1 MTTLFSAA
9 DLAEA
14 ATASSGGPP
23 RVGHRLQR
31 LELLNW
37 GTFDQR
43 VWTFCPGGA
52 DSLLTGDIGS
62 GKSTVVDALTTLLV
76 PPQRITFNRA
86 AGAETRERDLRSY
99 VLGHYKAERSETTGA
114 SAPVGLRRGP
124 TFTVL
129 LAVFANE
136 GYDTTGSLGVVLWL
150 ADGQAGQPDRF
161 YVTAERELSVAADFA
176 AFGGDPSALRK
187 RLSADGAG
195 VHDGYPAYAQRL
207 RRLLDI
213 PSAQAIELFAQ
224 TVSMK
229 AVGDLTGFV
238 RQHMLEPFDAQSW
251 VDKLVAHFES
261 LTRAH
266 DAVVAARTQLEQLDP
281 LLAAAA
287 TYETLTERITA
298 LAAQRAA
305 LPAFVADC
313 TVALLEAEARAAA
326 QRLAALADERQRLD
340 DEIAR
345 GNAEIKALDRELD
358 GQGGARLREI
368 DLQVKL
374 LAPEEGKRRA
384 RAAAYTA
391 DLAVLG
397 LPPVDTAEA
406 FAARRPRID
415 ELHAQHEHRRAG
427 QRDQADRLA
436 VDAADLKAQ
445 ETELNA
451 ELLALRQRRVNIPA
465 ANLELRARLL
475 SATGFTDAD
484 LPFAGEL
491 IQVRP
496 EHADWE
502 GAAERVL
509 RGLGL
514 SLLVLDR
521 HYASVSD
528 WVERENLRGRLVY
541 YRVPTSLSPA
551 RPARSSR
558 PLADV
563 VEVKDGPLAGWLRA
577 EVLARADLERV
588 ETTAQFRRAERAVTR
603 AGQVKGGRNRHEK
616 DDRFRIDDRRSYVLG
631 WSPEA
636 KIDTLL
642 DLASELGERRQE
654 LTARDRDL
662 RAGEQQLRTRGSALD
677 RVAGVTSFDEFDW
690 AGLVRTIDGLTA
702 ERERL
707 TGASGELARLQRL
720 LAEASDGVLR
730 AGEQRDRV
738 LNRIGSTEAEQRRAR
753 AEADVRRER
762 AAAVGHVDGPVLDAL
777 GRAAPTPPPAEVAAW
792 DDWEKSFL
800 QQLTD
805 EHDRTTGR
813 RTQIAGRVTGAMH
826 EFRLRWPLLT
836 GELDDAVESIGG
848 YRELHG
854 RLISDDLPRF
864 EAEFQELLR
873 TNAIRDIAHFYA
885 ELRKQTSLIDER
897 IDRINDSLHG
907 IDYNHG
913 RYISLETARTPN
925 MEVRTF
931 LVDLRACTDSA
942 LDGDDADGTYSERK
956 FHQVRALVERFRGR
970 DGSTEADRIWTQ
982 RVTDV
987 RNWVVFTAVERWRDT
1002 DEEHETYTDSGGKS
1016 GGQKEKLA
1024 YTVLA
1029 ASLAYQFKLSWGAD
1043 RAKAFQMA
1051 VIDEAFGRG
1060 SDESTRYALA
1070 LFRRLGLQLIVVTPL
1085 QKIHVIEH
1093 AVAAVG
1099 FVDNPTGAAS
1109 RMHTLTIQ
1117 EYRAGRAAHL
1127 AAEDQTVP
1135 EAKD

>member
-1 MTTLFSAA
+1 MTTLFTAA
-9 DLAEA
+9 DLSEA
-14 ATASSGGPP
+14 AAGSGDGRI
-23 RVGHRLQR
+23 RVGHRLRR

-43 VWTFCPGGA
+43 VWTFTPGGD

-99 VLGHYKAERSETTGA
+99 VLGHYKAERSETTGG

-136 GYDTTGSLGVVLWL
+136 GYDTTVSLGVVLWL
-150 ADGQAGQPDRF
+150 ADGQTGQPDRF
-161 YVTAERELSVAADFA
+161 YVTAERDLTIAGDLTG
-176 AFGGDPSALRK
+176 FGGDPAALRK
-187 RLSADGAG
+187 RLTAGGAG

-251 VDKLVAHFES
+251 VDKLVTHFES

-281 LLAAAA
+281 LLAVAG
-287 TYETLTERITA
+287 TYETLTERITG
-298 LAAQRAA
+298 LAAQRTA
-305 LPAFVADC
+305 LPAFVADR
-313 TVALLEAEARAAA
+313 TVILLETEARAAA
-326 QRLAALADERQRLD
+326 ERLARLADERQRLD
-340 DEIAR
+340 DDIAR
-345 GNAEIKALDRELD
+345 GGEEVKALEREMD

-368 DLQVKL
+368 DLEVKL
-374 LAPEEGKRRA
+374 LSPEVEKRRT
-384 RAAAYTA
+384 RATAYAA

-397 LPPVDTAEA
+397 LPPVETADV

-415 ELHAQHEHRRAG
+415 ELHAEHESRRAR
-427 QRDQADRLA
+427 QREQADQLA
-436 VDAADLKAQ
+436 VDAARLTD
-445 ETELNA
+445 EESGLNV
-451 ELLALRQRRVNIPA
+451 ELLELRRRRVNIPA

-475 SATGFTDAD
+475 AATGLSEAD

-509 RGLGL
+509 RGFGL
-514 SLLVLDR
+514 SMLVPDR
-521 HYASVSD
+521 HYAAVSD
-528 WVERENLRGRLVY
+528 WVEREHLRGRLVY
-541 YRVPTSLSPA
+541 YRVPTQAEPA
-551 RPARSSR
+551 RPRSVH

-563 VEVKDGPLAGWLRA
+563 IEVKDGPLVAWLRA
-577 EVLARADLERV
+577 EVVVRADLERV
-588 ETTAQFRRAERAVTR
+588 ETTAQFRRSERAVTR

-616 DDRFRIDDRRSYVLG
+616 DDRFRIDDRRNYVLG

-636 KIDTLL
+636 KIDALL
-642 DLASELGERRQE
+642 DIASQLGRRRQQLAE
-654 LTARDRDL
+654 RDREL
-662 RAGEQQLRTRGSALD
+662 REEEQRLRTRGSALD
-677 RVAGVTSFDEFDW
+677 RVAGVSSFEELDW
-690 AGLVRTIDGLTA
+690 AGLVRQVDELGA
-702 ERERL
+702 ERGRL
-707 TGASGELARLQRL
+707 TGASGELARLQML
-720 LAEASDGVLR
+720 LTEAVERVAR
-730 AGEQRDRV
+730 ASQQRDHV
-738 LNRIGSTEAEQRRAR
+738 LNRVGSTESEQRRAL
-753 AEADVRRER
+753 AEADVRRIR
-762 AAAVGHVDGPVLDAL
+762 AATARDIDPAVLDAL
-777 GRAAPTPPPAEVAAW
+777 GRAAPTPSPGDVATW
-792 DDWEKSFL
+792 HTWEQTTL

-805 EHDRTTGR
+805 EHDRATAR
-813 RTQIAGRVTGAMH
+813 RTQAAGRVTSAMH
-826 EFRLRWPLLT
+826 DFRLRWPLLT

-854 RLISDDLPRF
+854 RLVSDDLPRF

-873 TNAIRDIAHFYA
+873 TNAIRDIAGFHA
-885 ELRKQTSLIDER
+885 ELRKQEELIGER
-897 IDRINDSLHG
+897 IDRINDSLRG
-907 IDYNHG
+907 IDYNDG

-931 LVDLRACTDSA
+931 LADLRACTDEA
-942 LDGDDADGTYSERK
+942 LGGDDADGSYSERK

-1029 ASLAYQFKLSWGAD
+1029 ASLAYQFKLRWGAE

-1099 FVDNPTGAAS
+1099 FVDNPTGAGS

-1117 EYRAGRAAHL
+1117 EYRAGRTAHL
-1127 AAEDQTVP
+1127 TAAAPAGGGAD
-1135 EAKD
+1135 

>member
-1 MTTLFSAA
+1 VTTLFSAA
-9 DLAEA
+9 DVAEA
-14 ATASSGGPP
+14 AMAGSGGRQ
-23 RVGHRLQR
+23 RVGHRLHR

-43 VWTFCPGGA
+43 VWTFTPNGA

-76 PPQRITFNRA
+76 PPQRIAFNRA

-124 TFTVL
+124 TFSVL
-129 LAVFANE
+129 LAVFGNE
-136 GYDTTGSLGVVLWL
+136 GYGTTVTLGVVLWL
-150 ADGQAGQPDRF
+150 ADGQTGQPDRF
-161 YVTAERELSVAADFA
+161 YVTAERDLTVAGDFA
-176 AFGGDPSALRK
+176 AFGGDPSVLRK
-187 RLSADGAG
+187 RLAADGAG

-251 VDKLVAHFES
+251 VDKLVTHFEA

-287 TYETLTERITA
+287 SYESLTERITA

-305 LPAFVADC
+305 LPAFVADR
-313 TVALLEAEARAAA
+313 TVAQLETEAGAAA
-326 QRLAALADERQRLD
+326 ERLAALAGERQRLD
-340 DEIAR
+340 EDIAR
-345 GNAEIKALDRELD
+345 GSDEVKALDREMD

-368 DLQVKL
+368 DLRVKL

-384 RAAAYTA
+384 RAAAFTA
-391 DLAVLG
+391 DLALLG
-397 LPPVDTAEA
+397 LPPAETAEA
-406 FAARRPRID
+406 FAARRPQIG
-415 ELHAQHEHRRAG
+415 ELHTRYERRRTG
-427 QRDQADRLA
+427 QREQADRLA
-436 VDAADLKAQ
+436 VDAAALKAE
-445 ETELNA
+445 ETQLNA

-465 ANLELRARLL
+465 ANLELRSRLL
-475 SATGFTDAD
+475 SATGLTDAD

-514 SLLVLDR
+514 SLLVPDR
-521 HYASVSD
+521 HYAAVSD

-541 YRVPTSLSPA
+541 YRVPVSPEPA
-551 RPARSSR
+551 RPARSSH

-563 VEVKDGPLAGWLRA
+563 VEVKDGPPAALLSA

-588 ETTAQFRRAERAVTR
+588 ETTAQFRRTERAVTR
-603 AGQVKGGRNRHEK
+603 AGQIKGSRNRHEK
-616 DDRFRIDDRRSYVLG
+616 DDRFRIDDRRNYVLG

-636 KIDTLL
+636 KIDALL
-642 DLASELGERRQE
+642 DIATQLGQRRQQ
-654 LTARDRDL
+654 LAARDREL
-662 RAGEQQLRTRGSALD
+662 RDGEQQLRTLGSALD
-677 RVAGVTSFDEFDW
+677 RVAGVTSFDELDW
-690 AGLVRTIDGLTA
+690 AGLVRAIDELTA
-702 ERERL
+702 ERDRL

-720 LAEASDGVLR
+720 LAEASDRVAR
-730 AGEQRDRV
+730 AGQQRDRV
-738 LNRIGSTEAEQRRAR
+738 LNRIGSAETEQRRALT
-753 AEADVRRER
+753 EADVRRQR
-762 AAAVGHVDGPVLDAL
+762 AAAVGGVGEEVLDAL
-777 GRAAPTPPPAEVAAW
+777 GRAAPRPAPADVAAW
-792 DDWEKSFL
+792 DAWEKSFL

-805 EHDRTTGR
+805 EHDRAAGR
-813 RTQIAGRVTGAMH
+813 RTQVTGRVTGAMH

-854 RLISDDLPRF
+854 RLVSDDLPRF
-864 EAEFQELLR
+864 EAEFKELLR
-873 TNAIRDIAHFYA
+873 TNAIRDIAGFYA
-885 ELRKQTSLIDER
+885 ELRKQAELIDER

-931 LVDLRACTDSA
+931 IADLRACTDSA
-942 LDGDDADGTYSERK
+942 LEGDDADGAYSERK

-1093 AVAAVG
+1093 AVSAVG
-1099 FVDNPTGAAS
+1099 FVDNPTGAGS
-1109 RMHTLTIQ
+1109 RMHTLTIE

-1127 AAEDQTVP
+1127 AAAE
-1135 EAKD
+1135 

>member
-1 MTTLFSAA
+1 M
-9 DLAEA
+9 
-14 ATASSGGPP
+14 
-23 RVGHRLQR
+23 
-31 LELLNW
+31 
-37 GTFDQR
+37 
-43 VWTFCPGGA
+43 
-52 DSLLTGDIGS
+52 
-62 GKSTVVDALTTLLV
+62 
-76 PPQRITFNRA
+76 
-86 AGAETRERDLRSY
+86 
-99 VLGHYKAERSETTGA
+99 
-114 SAPVGLRRGP
+114 
-124 TFTVL
+124 
-129 LAVFANE
+129 
-136 GYDTTGSLGVVLWL
+136 
-150 ADGQAGQPDRF
+150 
-161 YVTAERELSVAADFA
+161 
-176 AFGGDPSALRK
+176 
-187 RLSADGAG
+187 
-195 VHDGYPAYAQRL
+195 
-207 RRLLDI
+207 
-213 PSAQAIELFAQ
+213 
-224 TVSMK
+224 
-229 AVGDLTGFV
+229 
-238 RQHMLEPFDAQSW
+238 
-251 VDKLVAHFES
+251 
-261 LTRAH
+261 
-266 DAVVAARTQLEQLDP
+266 
-281 LLAAAA
+281 
-287 TYETLTERITA
+287 
-298 LAAQRAA
+298 
-305 LPAFVADC
+305 
-313 TVALLEAEARAAA
+313 
-326 QRLAALADERQRLD
+326 
-340 DEIAR
+340 
-345 GNAEIKALDRELD
+345 
-358 GQGGARLREI
+358 
-368 DLQVKL
+368 
-374 LAPEEGKRRA
+374 
-384 RAAAYTA
+384 
-391 DLAVLG
+391 
-397 LPPVDTAEA
+397 
-406 FAARRPRID
+406 
-415 ELHAQHEHRRAG
+415 
-427 QRDQADRLA
+427 
-436 VDAADLKAQ
+436 
-445 ETELNA
+445 
-451 ELLALRQRRVNIPA
+451 
-465 ANLELRARLL
+465 
-475 SATGFTDAD
+475 
-484 LPFAGEL
+484 
-491 IQVRP
+491 
-496 EHADWE
+496 
-502 GAAERVL
+502 L

-563 VEVKDGPLAGWLRA
+563 VEVKDGP
-577 EVLARADLERV
+577 
-588 ETTAQFRRAERAVTR
+588 
-603 AGQVKGGRNRHEK
+603 
-616 DDRFRIDDRRSYVLG
+616 
-631 WSPEA
+631 
-636 KIDTLL
+636 
-642 DLASELGERRQE
+642 
-654 LTARDRDL
+654 ARDRDL

-1085 QKIHVIEH
+1085 QKIHVLEH